1 MCGLF
6 VFFLLII
13 ATLSLL
19 GSAAP
24 FLMPLIGAIVMVS
37 VLRAILEGPA
47 PARYR
52 RRARPGEAWGQ
63 RRHERLGPRAV
74 RPLHLDPT
82 AVPLSGSAP
91 RPSVP
96 RRDLQALIAEMPAPY
111 SYLIP
116 AGLGVASLALIH
128 TLMHSAADPMMALLV
143 TAMSVLAM
151 KLSTGLA
158 AQWSGGERSFWQ
170 QYDRWLKQRESRSGM
185 FFPWTALGLVGA
197 VGATLLVLNATNGLG
212 VLLILLLTAVSCGQ
226 TARLAGLIGRHERN
240 RQIIEKELENALLH
254 VAQKRNGTITAT
266 DVAMETDLTMSQAAQ
281 VLDGMHTRGLIGM
294 DIRDDGV
301 VVYTFPEL
309 VPAEEERPS
318 GDRETGRLGN
328 GEAGKR
334 GGQKK
339 EETEFRPRMR
349 EAAGEAEDL
358 ASLRRTDRE

>member
-19 GSAAP
+19 SSAAP
-24 FLMPLIGAIVMVS
+24 LLMPLIGVIVMAS

-63 RRHERLGPRAV
+63 RRHERLEPQAV
-74 RPLHLDPT
+74 RPARLDP
-82 AVPLSGSAP
+82 ASGPWSRSTP

-116 AGLGVASLALIH
+116 AGLGVASLALVH
-128 TLMHSAADPMMALLV
+128 TLIRSAGDPMIVLLV

-151 KLSTGLA
+151 KLSAGLA
-158 AQWSGGERSFWQ
+158 SQWSGGERSFWQ
-170 QYDRWLKQRESRSGM
+170 QYDRWLKQREGRSGM
-185 FFPWTALGLVGA
+185 FFPWMALGLVGA
-197 VGATLLVLNATNGLG
+197 VGAALVALNATNGLG
-212 VLLILLLTAVSCGQ
+212 VLLLLLLTAVSCGQ

-240 RQIIEKELENALLH
+240 RQVIEKELESALLH
-254 VAQKRNGTITAT
+254 VAQKRHGTITAT

-281 VLDGMHTRGLIGM
+281 VLDGLHTRGLIGM

-318 GDRETGRLGN
+318 GDWETGKLG
-328 GEAGKR
+328 EQKR
-334 GGQKK
+334 A
-339 EETEFRPRMR
+339 ETEDRPRMR

-358 ASLRRTDRE
+358 ASLRRMDRE